1 MFGIVRGSPQA
12 HYENLDR
19 VRDHVQLLQGDL
31 LDQMTLLDAM
41 GRAEPDE
48 LYNLAATSFVP
59 ASWRQ
64 PVMTAQFTATGVT
77 FMLEAVRIVNPEL
90 RIYQASTSEIFGAT
104 SESPQN
110 ETTPFRPHNPYGVA
124 KLYGHL
130 MVATY
135 RERYGMHASSGI
147 LYNHES
153 PRRPAEFVTRKVTR
167 TAAAIKLGLADE
179 LRVGDL
185 NATRDW
191 SYAGDVVD
199 AMRLMLQQPE
209 GDDYVVCSGVSRSVR
224 ELVETAF
231 AAAEIEAI
239 STATSSSIRS
249 SSARPIRWRSSA
261 IRARRARSSAGRRGP
276 RFDEMIAMM
285 VEEDLRVLSAERDAR
300 RSRTLSL
307 PSITIVTAAL
317 NSERTIAETL
327 RSVREQAYAGELEH
341 VVVDG
346 GSTDGT
352 LEIVRAAGLR
362 FVSEPD
368 RGLTDALNKG
378 IAMARGEIVGS
389 LNSDDTYLPGALARV
404 GEAFAAHPEV
414 EWVTGRCPIVDDR
427 GPGDP
432 ARRDALQGGLPAPP
446 LVLAAPRPQLRL
458 GAGDVRAPQRAA
470 GGRRLRRALPL
481 LGRLRHVAEARPPR
495 RSDRARRRRWRRSAW
510 RASRCR

>member
-1 MFGIVRGSPQA
+1 MSGTRALITGIAGQDGSYLAELLLEHGYEVFGIVRGSPHA
-12 HYENLDR
+12 PYENLAGI
-19 VRDHVQLLQGDL
+19 RDQIQLLQGDL

-104 SESPQN
+104 SESPQT
-110 ETTPFRPHNPYGVA
+110 EDTPFRPHNPYGVA

-185 NATRDW
+185 DATRDW
-191 SYAGDVVD
+191 SFAGDVVD

-224 ELVETAF
+224 QLVETAF
-231 AAAEIEAI
+231 AAAEIEGDFDRYVVVDPEFVRPPDPVALVGDP
-239 STATSSSIRS
+239 SKARAQLGWEPKTSFEAMIGAMVDADLRTLGD
-249 SSARPIRWRSSA
+249 A
-261 IRARRARSSAGRRGP
+261 ARSSA
-276 RFDEMIAMM
+276 
-285 VEEDLRVLSAERDAR
+285 
-300 RSRTLSL
+300 RS
-307 PSITIVTAAL
+307 
-317 NSERTIAETL
+317 
-327 RSVREQAYAGELEH
+327 G
-341 VVVDG
+341 
-346 GSTDGT
+346 
-352 LEIVRAAGLR
+352 
-362 FVSEPD
+362 
-368 RGLTDALNKG
+368 
-378 IAMARGEIVGS
+378 
-389 LNSDDTYLPGALARV
+389 
-404 GEAFAAHPEV
+404 
-414 EWVTGRCPIVDDR
+414 
-427 GPGDP
+427 
-432 ARRDALQGGLPAPP
+432 
-446 LVLAAPRPQLRL
+446 
-458 GAGDVRAPQRAA
+458 
-470 GGRRLRRALPL
+470 
-481 LGRLRHVAEARPPR
+481 
-495 RSDRARRRRWRRSAW
+495 
-510 RASRCR
+510 

>member
-1 MFGIVRGSPQA
+1 VATRALITGIAGQDGSYLAELLLEHGYEVFGIVRGSPQA
-12 HYENLDR
+12 HYDNLDR
-19 VRDHVQLLQGDL
+19 IRDDIQLLQGDL

-130 MVATY
+130 MVAAY

-199 AMRLMLQQPE
+199 AMRLMLQQPA

-224 ELVETAF
+224 QLVETAF
-231 AAAEIEAI
+231 AAAEIEGEFDRYVVVDPEFVRPPDPVALVGDP
-239 STATSSSIRS
+239 SKAREKLGWVAQTS
-249 SSARPIRWRSSA
+249 
-261 IRARRARSSAGRRGP
+261 
-276 RFDEMIAMM
+276 FDEMIAMM
-285 VEEDLRVLSAERDAR
+285 VEEDLRVLSAER
-300 RSRTLSL
+300 
-307 PSITIVTAAL
+307 
-317 NSERTIAETL
+317 ER
-327 RSVREQAYAGELEH
+327 G
-341 VVVDG
+341 
-346 GSTDGT
+346 
-352 LEIVRAAGLR
+352 AAGR
-362 FVSEPD
+362 
-368 RGLTDALNKG
+368 
-378 IAMARGEIVGS
+378 
-389 LNSDDTYLPGALARV
+389 
-404 GEAFAAHPEV
+404 
-414 EWVTGRCPIVDDR
+414 
-427 GPGDP
+427 
-432 ARRDALQGGLPAPP
+432 
-446 LVLAAPRPQLRL
+446 
-458 GAGDVRAPQRAA
+458 
-470 GGRRLRRALPL
+470 
-481 LGRLRHVAEARPPR
+481 
-495 RSDRARRRRWRRSAW
+495 
-510 RASRCR
+510 